1 MSSSHH
7 APAAYPAIKPGLS
20 KDALAEALVVRF
32 GLVRDAAD
40 RWDLTLR
47 VPRERLVEV
56 VTALRDDAAWRFD
69 TLLDLSGV
77 DYLSYPSHTEARFS
91 VIYGFKSTV
100 FNHRLK
106 LKVLLEE
113 DDAAVATLS
122 GLYPIADWLERE
134 VYDQY
139 GVTFT
144 GHPNLKRLLNHHE
157 FVGHPLR
164 KDYPCQKRQKLSMN
178 DPLIDQMEA
187 RLAALGY
194 TVLDRGEAIIAE
206 GITVKEAITVK
217 AQEGSAK

>member
-1 MSSSHH
+1 MSGSHH
-7 APAAYPAIKPGLS
+7 APAAYPALQPGLA
-20 KDALAEALVVRF
+20 KDALAEALIARF

-40 RWDLTLR
+40 AWDLTLR
-47 VPRERLVEV
+47 VSRERLVEV

-69 TLLDLSGV
+69 TLLDLAGV
-77 DYLSYPSHTEARFS
+77 DYLSYPGHADARFGI
-91 VIYGFKSTV
+91 IYGFKSTV
-100 FNHRLK
+100 FKHRLK

-113 DDAAVATLS
+113 DDAVVPSLHNV
-122 GLYPIADWLERE
+122 YKIADWLERE
-134 VYDQY
+134 VFDQY

-187 RLAALGY
+187 RLSALGY

-206 GITVKEAITVK
+206 GITVKKSA
-217 AQEGSAK
+217 EGSAK

>member
-7 APAAYPAIKPGLS
+7 DAPAAYPALQPGLS
-20 KDALAEALVVRF
+20 KDVLAEALVARF
-32 GLVRDAAD
+32 GLVRDVAD

-47 VPRERLVEV
+47 VSRERLVEV
-56 VTALRDDAAWRFD
+56 VTALRDEPAWRFD
-69 TLLDLSGV
+69 TLLDLAGI
-77 DYLSYPSHTEARFS
+77 DYLSYPNHTEARFAI
-91 VIYGFKSTV
+91 IYGFKSTV
-100 FNHRLK
+100 FKHRVK
-106 LKVLLEE
+106 VKVLLEE
-113 DDAAVATLS
+113 DDAVVPSLHQV
-122 GLYPIADWLERE
+122 YKIADWLERE
-134 VYDQY
+134 VFDQY

-194 TVLDRGEAIIAE
+194 TVLDRGEAIIAD
-206 GITVKEAITVK
+206 GITRK
-217 AQEGSAK
+217 AEGSAK